1 MVQKN
6 QNLNIKK
13 LIVVHNKTIKDA
25 LNNITKNGLGACF
38 LTNRGKLINVVTDGD
53 IRRSL
58 LKGFALQDKIKLVKT
73 EKFVSVKEN
82 HDFIDLQRKIAKYKL
97 VPIVD
102 DFQNVINYANEKRF
116 KQIPQSE
123 PVFKGKELEY
133 LTDTIRSGW
142 ISSVGKYV
150 NLFEKKFSEFTKSNY
165 TLATSSGTAAL
176 QLAISVLKLKKQDE
190 VIVPDFTFVAPIN
203 AILLSGAKPVL
214 ADIDS
219 DTLCISYDSIK
230 KLVNKNT
237 KAVVIVHLYG
247 NAPELEKIVKFCK
260 KKRIKIIEDCAEA
273 FGTTYK
279 QKHVGKFGD
288 IGTFSFFGNKTI
300 TTGEGGILIF
310 KKKEHYH
317 LATKLRNHGMNPS
330 KKYWHDEVG
339 YNFRM
344 TNMQAAVGLAQ
355 LEQANFFVKKKI
367 KIQKKFSLKL
377 KNLGEIEFPKKNKII
392 KHSHWLTYFKIK
404 DLNKD
409 KSLRNKLLKYLINKG
424 VEARAGFYS
433 AHSMDIYKN
442 YYNKKM
448 SYKNSIDASKSVISL
463 PSSVNLT
470 DKEINYISEKIV
482 EFFKIKKS

>member
-13 LIVVHNKTIKDA
+13 LIVDHNKTIKDA

-38 LTNRGKLINVVTDGD
+38 LTRKGKLINVVTDGD

-58 LKGFALQDKIKLVKT
+58 LKGFVLKDKIKLVKT
-73 EKFVSVKEN
+73 KKFVSVKED

-97 VPIVD
+97 IPIVD
-102 DFQNVINYANEKRF
+102 DFQKVINYANEKRF

-150 NLFEKKFSEFTKSNY
+150 NLFEEKFSKFTKSNY

-176 QLAISVLKLKKQDE
+176 QLAISVLKLKNQDE

-203 AILLSGAKPVL
+203 AILHCGAKPVL
-214 ADIDS
+214 ADIDNE
-219 DTLCISYDSIK
+219 TLCISYDSIK
-230 KLVNKNT
+230 KLVSKKT

-247 NAPELEKIVKFCK
+247 NTPELEKIVKFCQ
-260 KKRIKIIEDCAEA
+260 KRGIKIIEDCAEA

-279 QKHVGKFGD
+279 KKHVGKFGD

-310 KKKEHYH
+310 KKKEHFH
-317 LATKLRNHGMNPS
+317 LATKLRNHGMSPL

-355 LEQANFFVKKKI
+355 LEKANFFINKKI
-367 KIQKKFSLKL
+367 EIQKKFSIKL
-377 KNLGEIEFPKKNKII
+377 KNLKNISFPKKDVKI
-392 KHSHWLTYFKIK
+392 KHSHWLTYFRIK
-404 DLNKD
+404 NFEKD
-409 KSLRNKLLKYLINKG
+409 KQLRNRLLRFLTNKG

-433 AHSMDIYKN
+433 AHLMKIYKK
-442 YYNKKM
+442 YYSRKI

-470 DKEINYISEKIV
+470 DNEINYISEKIKD
-482 EFFKIKKS
+482 FFKH